1 MLNVNA
7 LFNNL
12 HAPAQLMLVVALVS
26 VVFNSLVKFNLAAF
40 VGTLVGVVIA
50 VYNNNCLIKG
60 DCKTWAW
67 ILAILYTVG
76 VVAGNLYPNN
86 RNKCL

>member
-26 VVFNSLVKFNLAAF
+26 VVFNSLVQFNLVAF
-40 VGTLVGVVIA
+40 LGTLVGVAIA

-76 VVAGNLYPNN
+76 VVAGNLYAN
-86 RNKCL
+86 RK

>member
-1 MLNVNA
+1 MHNVNT

-26 VVFNSLVKFNLAAF
+26 VVFNALVQKFDLVVF
-40 VGTLVGVVIA
+40 LGTLVGVAIA

-76 VVAGNLYPNN
+76 VVAGNLYAN
-86 RNKCL
+86 RK